1 MLFEIFHK
9 DKEGKLVSSIEYR
22 ESSAYDLT
30 KEQLNSSMTIVR
42 PFKYVSKSPFY
53 GLVSQDG
60 KKFMIPDWL
69 EVRPDTVYE
78 DIKYNTPRKKKEK
91 PEIFEFKSSSG
102 NGMYQVRKLSDGSLR
117 CNCPGTWRTKG
128 NCKHVKELRSKEV

>member
-1 MLFEIFHK
+1 MLFEVFHN

-30 KEQLNSSMTIVR
+30 KEQLKSSLTIVR

-78 DIKYNTPRKKKEK
+78 DLKFNTPRKKKEK
-91 PEIFEFKSSSG
+91 PEIFEFESSSG
-102 NGMYQVRKLSDGSLR
+102 NGTYKVRKMPDGRLR
-117 CNCPGTWRTKG
+117 CDCPGTWRTKG
-128 NCKHVKELRSKEV
+128 NCKHVKELRSKGM

>member
-30 KEQLNSSMTIVR
+30 KEQLSSSMTIVR

-53 GLVSQDG
+53 GLV
-60 KKFMIPDWL
+60 
-69 EVRPDTVYE
+69 
-78 DIKYNTPRKKKEK
+78 
-91 PEIFEFKSSSG
+91 
-102 NGMYQVRKLSDGSLR
+102 
-117 CNCPGTWRTKG
+117 
-128 NCKHVKELRSKEV
+128 

>member
-30 KEQLNSSMTIVR
+30 KEQLRSSMTIVR

-60 KKFMIPDWL
+60 KKFMVPGWI

-78 DIKYNTPRKKKEK
+78 DLKFNTPRKKKEK
-91 PEIFEFKSSSG
+91 PEIFEFESSSG
-102 NGMYQVRKLSDGSLR
+102 NGTYKVRKMPDGRLR
-117 CNCPGTWRTKG
+117 CDCPGTWRTKG
-128 NCKHVKELRSKEV
+128 NCKHVKELRSKGM